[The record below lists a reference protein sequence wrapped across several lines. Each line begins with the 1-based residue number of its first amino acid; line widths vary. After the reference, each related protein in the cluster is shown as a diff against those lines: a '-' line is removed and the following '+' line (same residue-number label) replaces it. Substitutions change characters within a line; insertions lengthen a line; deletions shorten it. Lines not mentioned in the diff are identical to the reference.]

1 MRDGNNLLAVQEER
15 DKMNTMKLRTVSVM
29 VNGQKVRGVDMGA
42 NNRPGMVLV
51 RHEDGTQAYYRID
64 KVVYVKPA

>member
-1 MRDGNNLLAVQEER
+1 
-15 DKMNTMKLRTVSVM
+15 MKLRTVSVM
-29 VNGQKVRGVDMGA
+29 VNGKKVNGVDMKSTT
-42 NNRPGMVLV
+42 RPGMVLV